1 MSSRRASARAVVAM
15 LDASGAANASEA
27 VTATGVDD
35 AAPTPPAIE
44 IRVVND
50 RAYVYDAQAC
60 VHLRAQH
67 RLVGVMVGALPGYR
81 SQDVASGLPLELA
94 PEEATMCVERGWAKM
109 THERDCDLDAF
120 GAYRTRVMANAVPST
135 SGAAKVGQK
144 RPAAKLDSRGWGGGG
159 GGKKVKPK
167 ENLQGWRKVIGESS
181 FVNIPLT
188 NATDGDGKGAW
199 SFPSSKKERERYA
212 VFKDLHDRHYSL
224 TSGAKF
230 GSDYL
235 VYPGDPILY
244 HAHYTVRIVS
254 WEATI
259 HPLVVAATTRMAHA
273 ARKNFVIAAVR
284 EVKDD
289 SASDQTSATYEV
301 RYFTMEADV
310 DLSSNRGF

>member
-1 MSSRRASARAVVAM
+1 MTDV
-15 LDASGAANASEA
+15 SGAANALEA
-27 VTATGVDD
+27 VTATGTGD

-44 IRVVND
+44 IRVVDD

-60 VHLRAQH
+60 VYLRSQH
-67 RLVGVMVGALPGYR
+67 RLVGVMVGSLPGYR
-81 SQDVASGLPLELA
+81 SQDVARGLPLELS
-94 PEEATMCVERGWAKM
+94 PEEATLCIERGWATM
-109 THERDCDLDAF
+109 AFERDCESDAF
-120 GAYRTRVMANAVPST
+120 KAHRADVMANAAPST
-135 SGAAKVGQK
+135 SEMVKVGQK

-159 GGKKVKPK
+159 GGGGKKTKPK
-167 ENLQGWRKVIGESS
+167 ENLHGWQKIVGSS
-181 FVNIPLT
+181 FVNIPLA
-188 NATDGDGKGAW
+188 NATDGDGKGSW
-199 SFPSSKKERERYA
+199 SFPSNTKERERYA
-212 VFKDLHDRHYSL
+212 VFKDLHDRQYSL

-254 WEATI
+254 WEATL
-259 HPLVVAATTRMAHA
+259 HPLVIAATTRMAHA

-289 SASDQTSATYEV
+289 DAKDDDSVAYEV